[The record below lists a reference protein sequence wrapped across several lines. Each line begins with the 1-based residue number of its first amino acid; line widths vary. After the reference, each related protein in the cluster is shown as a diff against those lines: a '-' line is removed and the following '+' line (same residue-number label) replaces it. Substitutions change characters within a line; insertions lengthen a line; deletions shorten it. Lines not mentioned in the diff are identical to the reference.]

1 MVSGLGAAGMS
12 TVRIFNVTIGGGIG
26 HYRSKVVIE
35 TTSRRSIA
43 QDLRNHLLLLVPF
56 LIYGIDA
63 NRGWTFAQAENLG
76 LTFTTGK
83 QC

>member
-1 MVSGLGAAGMS
+1 MVSGWDADCPNFQYDNRVGNWALPFQSSNRSHKSSKHIPISQKPPTPLG
-12 TVRIFNVTIGGGIG
+12 TI
-26 HYRSKVVIE
+26 S
-35 TTSRRSIA
+35 
-43 QDLRNHLLLLVPF
+43 NH
-56 LIYGIDA
+56 GIDA

>member
-1 MVSGLGAAGMS
+1 MVSGLGTAGMS
-12 TVRIFNVTIGGGIG
+12 TVRIFNVTIGGNWALPFQ
-26 HYRSKVVIE
+26 S
-35 TTSRRSIA
+35 SN
-43 QDLRNHLLLLVPF
+43 RNHKSSKHSPRSQKPPTPLGT
-56 LIYGIDA
+56 ISNHGIDA